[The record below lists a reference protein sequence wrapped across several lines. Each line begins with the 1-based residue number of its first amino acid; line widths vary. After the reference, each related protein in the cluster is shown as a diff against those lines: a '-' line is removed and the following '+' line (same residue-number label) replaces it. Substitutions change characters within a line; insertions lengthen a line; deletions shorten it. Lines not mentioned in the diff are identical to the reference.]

1 MAYVLYK
8 KVISL
13 TYRDDHALMR
23 GDAMTAK
30 DVIGAAS
37 ATYRKAVNKV
47 AQALRIDPN
56 HTRYPSEDFE
66 SISDLIDEKSRER
79 AFQWYRRGLRRG
91 FEEACDAIVE
101 GKLEL
106 KGNTLYCPNKVVISV
121 RMKFKDAPRV
131 EHEFTFSADDLGFK

>member
-1 MAYVLYK
+1 MKA
-8 KVISL
+8 
-13 TYRDDHALMR
+13 RE
-23 GDAMTAK
+23 
-30 DVIGAAS
+30 VIGAAS

-47 AQALRIDPN
+47 AQAIRVDPN

-79 AFQWYRRGLRRG
+79 ALQWYRRGLRRG

-106 KGNTLYCPNKVVISV
+106 KGKTLYCPNEVVISV
-121 RMKFKDAPRV
+121 RVKFKDTSRS
-131 EHEFTFSADDLGFK
+131 EMEFTFSADELGFK